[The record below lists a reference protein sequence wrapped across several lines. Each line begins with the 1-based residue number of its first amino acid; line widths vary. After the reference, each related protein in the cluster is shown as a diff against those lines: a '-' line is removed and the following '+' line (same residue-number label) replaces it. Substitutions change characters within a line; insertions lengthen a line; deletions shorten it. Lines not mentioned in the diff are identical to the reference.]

1 MLIASAF
8 ESLSL
13 FPFVGKKIAP
23 YAKRMATT
31 DSEQRKRV
39 LLSATTSYCC
49 GFRLVSFSPRGQ
61 TEEIKLSG
69 TAASTDSISTYWILS
84 RAISSR
90 RPQCN
95 VPRGVRH
102 VLPPLPRHFRRN
114 DSVPYNQC
122 DWNATTFKVRHR
134 VGSPDVLC
142 VHESNATIPRG
153 KLRRGESRSRNKV
166 LDIIMNDFGNRI
178 ISVCRNNILERV
190 CVYIILKK
198 SWSFRNYNEI

>member
-13 FPFVGKKIAP
+13 SLFPFMGKKIAP

-31 DSEQRKRV
+31 DSGQRKRV
-39 LLSATTSYCC
+39 LLSVTTSCRC

-90 RPQCN
+90 RPQYN

-102 VLPPLPRHFRRN
+102 R
-114 DSVPYNQC
+114 
-122 DWNATTFKVRHR
+122 
-134 VGSPDVLC
+134 SPTDNRDTLD
-142 VHESNATIPRG
+142 ETIA
-153 KLRRGESRSRNKV
+153 
-166 LDIIMNDFGNRI
+166 
-178 ISVCRNNILERV
+178 
-190 CVYIILKK
+190 
-198 SWSFRNYNEI
+198 YNECVTGMQLLLKYSIESALRTSYVYTSRMRRYREGNYVAAKAARGIKFLIQL